1 VFFSGLD
8 DERVLELIL
17 IVELVKFVNVEEVD
31 YAALVI
37 LMKLFNALS
46 AEVSLMVG
54 AVEVFLFF
62 LVVAAVRHK
71 RDTRVGI

>member
-1 VFFSGLD
+1 MFFSGLD
-8 DERVLELIL
+8 DEGVLELVL

-37 LMKLFNALS
+37 LMKLFNTLS

-62 LVVAAVRHK
+62 LVIAAVRHE
-71 RDTRVGI
+71 RYTRIGI